1 MAKKKGILDRLKD
14 GPVLGDGGYLLELE
28 KRGWVRAGP
37 FTPEVA
43 LLHPD
48 ALREL
53 HVEFREAGADV
64 LQALTFYASRDKLAT
79 VGLDNKLED
88 LNRAAV
94 RIAREVAG
102 DQCLVAGN
110 LSLTW
115 MYEPGSPAAADS
127 VRKTFDEQL
136 AVQVDEGV
144 DFIIGETFS
153 LLGEALIAVERARK
167 TGLPVMV
174 TICFENKDETADGK
188 SAAESAKALLDAGA
202 DIVGMNCLRPP
213 EHTLGAMEA
222 DAQSG
227 VRLSCLSA
235 GGVSHAQ
242 GQAGLHQLAGISSG
256 ARSAAAHP
264 KGDGRLRSSRPRNWD
279 QLHRF
284 LLRIGRHPRSGDG
297 ACAGQAVRKTDGS
310 GRRAGKSRCQP
321 TSTTGTTKLPPTNA
335 DAPQLVPKTRKGP
348 AARLAELFLRRDT
361 RRTATDYKSR
371 SRDQPS

>member
-1 MAKKKGILDRLKD
+1 MARKKGILDRLKD

-53 HVEFREAGADV
+53 HIEFREAGADV

-102 DQCLVAGN
+102 DKCLVAGN

-115 MYEPGSPAAADS
+115 MYEPNSPAAADK
-127 VRKTFDEQL
+127 VRRTFDEQL
-136 AVQVDEGV
+136 AVQVEEGV

-153 LLGEALIAVERARK
+153 WLGEALIAVERARK

-174 TICFENKDETADGK
+174 TICFENQDETAEGK

-202 DIVGMNCLRPP
+202 DIAGMNCLRPP
-213 EHTLGAMEA
+213 EHTLGAMEEMRRA
-222 DAQSG
+222 VSG
-227 VRLSCLSA
+227 YLACQPVAYRTPKDKPDFTSLPEFPLALDPLQLTRQEMGEYALRAREIGINYIGSCCGSVAIHVREM
-235 GGVSHAQ
+235 
-242 GQAGLHQLAGISSG
+242 
-256 ARSAAAHP
+256 ARALG
-264 KGDGRLRSSRPRNWD
+264 KLQEDGRVW
-279 QLHRF
+279 
-284 LLRIGRHPRSGDG
+284 
-297 ACAGQAVRKTDGS
+297 K
-310 GRRAGKSRCQP
+310 
-321 TSTTGTTKLPPTNA
+321 
-335 DAPQLVPKTRKGP
+335 KGGEKP
-348 AARLAELFLRRDT
+348 MSAYEYYGHDEVVSKKR
-361 RRTATDYKSR
+361 
-371 SRDQPS
+371 

>member
-1 MAKKKGILDRLKD
+1 MKKKGLLERLKE

-43 LLHPD
+43 LLHPG

-53 HVEFREAGADV
+53 HTEFREAGADV

-79 VGLDNKLED
+79 VGLENRLEE

-102 DQCLVAGN
+102 DRCVVAGN

-115 MYEPGSPAAADS
+115 MYEPNNSSAADR

-153 LLGEALIAVERARK
+153 WLGEALIAVERAKK
-167 TGLPVMV
+167 TNLPVMV
-174 TICFENKDETADGK
+174 TICFENQDQTAEGK
-188 SAAESAKALLDAGA
+188 SAADAAKALRDAGA

-213 EHTLGAMEA
+213 EHLLGPMERMRKAVDGYLACQPVAYRTPKDRPDFTSLPEFPLSLDPLQLTRKEMA
-222 DAQSG
+222 DYAQ
-227 VRLSCLSA
+227 RA
-235 GGVSHAQ
+235 REI
-242 GQAGLHQLAGISSG
+242 GI
-256 ARSAAAHP
+256 
-264 KGDGRLRSSRPRNWD
+264 DY
-279 QLHRF
+279 
-284 LLRIGRHPRSGDG
+284 IG
-297 ACAGQAVRKTDGS
+297 ACCGAVAMHIREMA
-310 GRRAGKSRCQP
+310 RALG
-321 TSTTGTTKLPPTNA
+321 KLPEETRTWKTGGEKPMSA
-335 DAPQLVPKTRKGP
+335 YEYYDHDSLAVATRKK
-348 AARLAELFLRRDT
+348 A
-361 RRTATDYKSR
+361 
-371 SRDQPS
+371 